1 LPQTINVSSSLRCL
15 NRKKIHNRKLQRVCN
30 PLEPGKILT
39 KFQDPIIREEDMSS
53 VTPWLAADEVSEEAI
68 KFSLT
73 HILTTIDHVHRL
85 KAKAW

>member
-1 LPQTINVSSSLRCL
+1 
-15 NRKKIHNRKLQRVCN
+15 
-30 PLEPGKILT
+30 
-39 KFQDPIIREEDMSS
+39 MSS
-53 VTPWLAADEVSEEAI
+53 VTQWLAADEVSEEAI